1 MATFTPETI
10 ATVAGLLLTTVGA
23 AVAAR
28 AVIVTEQQAT
38 ELASPMW
45 DLNPKLKASLIR
57 QSRTAMYGLGLMVA
71 GTALQLIGI
80 VLHLA
85 TL

>member
-10 ATVAGLLLTTVGA
+10 ATVAGLLLTTLGA

-38 ELASPMW
+38 ELASP
-45 DLNPKLKASLIR
+45 KC
-57 QSRTAMYGLGLMVA
+57 GLEPQIEG
-71 GTALQLIGI
+71 
-80 VLHLA
+80 
-85 TL
+85 